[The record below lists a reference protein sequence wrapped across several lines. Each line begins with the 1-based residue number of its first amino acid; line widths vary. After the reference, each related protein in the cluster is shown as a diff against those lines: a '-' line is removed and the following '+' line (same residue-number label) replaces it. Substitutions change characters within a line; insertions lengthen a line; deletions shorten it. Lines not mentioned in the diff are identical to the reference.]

1 MKYDLTT
8 LAILLAVA
16 EEKNLTRAAR
26 RRHLAVSAVSKRI
39 KELEEQVGAPLLARY
54 SRGVELTPAGQS
66 LVFHARQLQTVLAH
80 MENELADYG
89 GGIKGHVRIHAIT
102 SAIAQFLPRDI
113 ARFVT
118 AYPMIRFDIEE
129 RVGSA
134 VVQAVC
140 DGSADL
146 GIFAQQTAAQG
157 LEVFPYRRD
166 ELIVLVGRRHA
177 LARKGRV
184 TFDEML
190 EHEFV
195 GPHVD
200 SSVHALLT
208 AEAAR
213 RGRSLAFKIR
223 ISSFESM
230 CQMVEAGLG
239 LALMP
244 RALAQPHLKGTGL
257 KALTLAEPWARRDL
271 IMGVRSLRDAT
282 PTVKALLDSLSG
294 RSQID

>member
-39 KELEEQVGAPLLARY
+39 KELEDQVGAPLLARY

-66 LVFHARQLQTVLAH
+66 MVFYARQLQAVLGQ

-113 ARFVT
+113 ARFVA
-118 AYPMIRFDIEE
+118 AYPLIRFDIEE

-146 GIFAQQTAAQG
+146 GIFAQQTPAQG

-166 ELIVLVGRRHA
+166 ELIALVGRGHA
-177 LARKGRV
+177 LARKSRV
-184 TFDEML
+184 TFDEII

-200 SSVHALLT
+200 SSVHTLLT
-208 AEAAR
+208 TEAAR

-257 KALTLAEPWARRDL
+257 KALTLNEPWARRDL
-271 IMGVRSLRDAT
+271 LMGVRSLRDAT

-294 RSQID
+294 RGQAD

>member
-39 KELEEQVGAPLLARY
+39 KELEEQVGAPLLARN

-66 LVFHARQLQTVLAH
+66 MVFHARQLQAVLAH

-102 SAIAQFLPRDI
+102 SAIAQFLPGDI
-113 ARFVT
+113 ARFVK
-118 AYPMIRFDIEE
+118 AYPLIRFDIEE

-146 GIFAQQTAAQG
+146 GIFAQQTPAQG

-166 ELIVLVGRRHA
+166 ELVALVGRGHA

-184 TFDEML
+184 TFDEIL

-200 SSVHALLT
+200 SSVHTLLT
-208 AEAAR
+208 TEAAR
-213 RGRSLAFKIR
+213 RGRNLAFKIR

-244 RALAQPHLKGTGL
+244 RMLAQPHLKGTGL

-271 IMGVRSLRDAT
+271 LMGVRSLRDAT
-282 PTVKALLDSLSG
+282 PTVKTLLDSLSG
-294 RSQID
+294 RGPAD